1 MKRARLIKRGMT
13 SEQKTAPTSVTPQ
26 KPAEKMTVE
35 VVRKWL
41 AERRTSPQT
50 EARQAFAALF
60 A

>member
-13 SEQKTAPTSVTPQ
+13 PEQKTTASSATPQ

-41 AERRTSPQT
+41 SERQTTPQV

>member
-1 MKRARLIKRGMT
+1 
-13 SEQKTAPTSVTPQ
+13 
-26 KPAEKMTVE
+26 MTVE

-41 AERRTSPQT
+41 SERQTTPQV